1 MVYEVCNAVNIPVI
15 GMGGISGAEDAL
27 EFIMVGAEA
36 IEIGT
41 ANLYNPFATVETV
54 AGIQRYMNDNH
65 ITCLEQIRGII

>member
-1 MVYEVCNAVNIPVI
+1 
-15 GMGGISGAEDAL
+15 
-27 EFIMVGAEA
+27 MVGAEA